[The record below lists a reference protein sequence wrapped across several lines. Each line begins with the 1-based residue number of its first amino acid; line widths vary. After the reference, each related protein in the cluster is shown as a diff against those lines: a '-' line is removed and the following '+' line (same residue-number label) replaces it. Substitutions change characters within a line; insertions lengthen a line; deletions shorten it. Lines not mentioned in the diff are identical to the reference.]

1 MNANWQL
8 YLQDNLNADKG
19 VIILDSVSLNLTAAE
34 FDTVSSLIK
43 EDAFSDNKEFDNCVT
58 QLDNSSPFSDDEEF
72 LRCVSQFENSSL
84 PEKADASFSTLTTP
98 QLENLRGVKVEKLV
112 ILSNVQNCTFNI

>member
-58 QLDNSSPFSDDEEF
+58 QLDNSTPFSDDEEF
-72 LRCVSQFENSSL
+72 LRLSHSL
-84 PEKADASFSTLTTP
+84 KTLHCQKKQMT
-98 QLENLRGVKVEKLV
+98 LFLL
-112 ILSNVQNCTFNI
+112 